1 MDLQTAKDY
10 IEDLQSERATLLA
23 EIRQLKSDLSMWTR
37 IGHMVFTHNEGCL
50 PGCRR
55 ACMCTC
61 GFEHYRAQLTQEEQR
76 AKRNG

>member
-1 MDLQTAKDY
+1 MDAGTAKDH
-10 IEDLQSERATLLA
+10 IGDLTLEREALLKQ
-23 EIRQLKSDLSMWTR
+23 IRQLKADLSMWTR

-61 GFEHYRAQLTQEEQR
+61 GFEHYAAQVAQEAR
-76 AKRNG
+76 RD

>member
-1 MDLQTAKDY
+1 MDRQTALDY
-10 IEDLQSERATLLA
+10 VEDLQQEREALLKQ
-23 EIRQLKSDLSMWTR
+23 IRQLKHDLSMWTR

-61 GFEHYRAQLTQEEQR
+61 GFEHYMAQVAQEER
-76 AKRNG
+76 RG